1 MAAQPLPW
9 CERKRRM
16 ILLEGMRL
24 PERKP
29 LRWNHWNYEW
39 PGFYFVTI
47 CVKNM
52 AHVFGHVYKEEMV
65 YSPIGNAAVK
75 CWKEI
80 PKHFPFVI
88 LDEFIVMPNHV
99 HGIIQ
104 ISDAGGV
111 GAQNFAP
118 VRYAHPSRM
127 IGLIRG
133 LNPSIQ
139 YRNSFSPQSQNLGS
153 IIRGFK
159 VGVMKYA
166 KENDIQFAWHRSFND
181 KVIRDEWAL
190 HNIRKYIRNNPKN
203 WGKKK
208 ILV

>member
-1 MAAQPLPW
+1 MLFCVRKKMMIWHDMQLPQ
-9 CERKRRM
+9 RKV
-16 ILLEGMRL
+16 I
-24 PERKP
+24 
-29 LRWNHWNYEW
+29 RWNKWNYEW

-52 AHVFGHVYKEEMV
+52 ARVFGHVYKEEMV
-65 YSPIGNAAVK
+65 YSSIGKAAVK

-80 PKHFPFVI
+80 PEHFPFVI

-104 ISDAGGV
+104 ISDAAGGVGAQLV

-118 VRYAHPSRM
+118 VRYARLSRS
-127 IGLIRG
+127 IASSR
-133 LNPSIQ
+133 PIQ
-139 YRNSFSPQSQNLGS
+139 YRNSFAPQSQNLGS

-166 KENDIQFAWHRSFND
+166 NENNIQFAWHRRFND
-181 KVIRDEWAL
+181 RIIRDELAL

-208 ILV
+208 ILI

>member
-1 MAAQPLPW
+1 M
-9 CERKRRM
+9 
-16 ILLEGMRL
+16 
-24 PERKP
+24 
-29 LRWNHWNYEW
+29 
-39 PGFYFVTI
+39 TI

-52 AHVFGHVYKEEMV
+52 ARVFGHVYEEKMV

-80 PKHFPFVI
+80 PKHFPSVI

-99 HGIIQ
+99 HGIIH
-104 ISDAGGV
+104 ISKAEEGGAV

-118 VRYAHPSRM
+118 VRYSNLSGIIAPGHPNQS
-127 IGLIRG
+127 GSVARG
-133 LNPSIQ
+133 HSNSSIQ
-139 YRNSFSPQSQNLGS
+139 YRNSFSPQSRNLGS

-166 KENDIQFAWHRSFND
+166 RENNIKFAWHRLYND
-181 KVIRDEWAL
+181 RVIRNEFAL

-203 WGKKK
+203 WGNKK
-208 ILV
+208 ILI